1 MSKYLEMAF
10 AIQDEIAEI
19 RRDVHRHPEVGNTEE
34 RTSRLVRDKL
44 AEYGVDTIESPTPT
58 SVVATVRGNKGAG
71 IREEIDQQ
79 SPGFL
84 ACGVRSGLRPHFSA
98 SSVIIM
104 MGVLYHSR
112 YPVHNMERKPVR
124 HSLYFP
130 TFLLTL
136 LRLCAVIYTQQ
147 QHHIRAAAGRWPPF
161 QGTPATY
168 L

>member
-71 IREEIDQQ
+71 GCIA
-79 SPGFL
+79 L
-84 ACGVRSGLRPHFSA
+84 AEGA
-98 SSVIIM
+98 
-104 MGVLYHSR
+104 
-112 YPVHNMERKPVR
+112 NMPCTIEAVE
-124 HSLYFP
+124 
-130 TFLLTL
+130 LL
-136 LRLCAVIYTQQ
+136 
-147 QHHIRAAAGRWPPF
+147 HAAGIPGEPGDDPKLKVR
-161 QGTPATY
+161 
-168 L
+168 